1 VDPRPDA
8 DSEGNG
14 DGDSRMAL
22 PGWLAEHAATFAESG
37 AKPAVA
43 KLAATVILLRP
54 AAAGPGPTAGFE
66 VYAVRRA
73 ATMAFAAGMYAFPG
87 GGVDPSDSDAD
98 CNSNTY
104 PEWTGPGPRDW
115 AERMAL
121 PVGPAQAVVCAA
133 VRELFEEAG
142 VLLAG
147 SGADHVL
154 GDLSE
159 PVWETAR
166 TDLLARRRS
175 LTGWFGE
182 EGLTLRADLLVPWSR
197 WLTPEFEP
205 RRYDTFFFLA
215 LLPEAQLP
223 RDVGGEADHTLWIT
237 PADALAL
244 PMLPP
249 TRHTLRELA
258 GFADIDAVLAAAAG
272 RDVSAAVEPTFEIRD
287 GTAYLRLP

>member
-1 VDPRPDA
+1 MP
-8 DSEGNG
+8 
-14 DGDSRMAL
+14 L
-22 PGWLAEHAATFAESG
+22 PGWLAEHAATFAGSG
-37 AKPAVA
+37 ATPAVA
-43 KLAATVILLRP
+43 KLAATVILLRR
-54 AAAGPGPTAGFE
+54 AGEGAGERAGGFE

-87 GGVDPSDSDAD
+87 GSVDPSDSDAYVD
-98 CNSNTY
+98 
-104 PEWTGPGPRDW
+104 WRGPGPQDW
-115 AERMAL
+115 AQRMAL

-154 GDLSE
+154 GDLSGPE
-159 PVWETAR
+159 WETAR

-175 LTGWFGE
+175 LTGWFGDA
-182 EGLTLRADLLVPWSR
+182 GLTLRADLLVPWAR

-223 RDVGGEADHTLWIT
+223 RDVGGEADHTMWIT
-237 PADALAL
+237 PADALSL

-249 TRHTLRELA
+249 TRHTLRELSEYS
-258 GFADIDAVLAAAAG
+258 DIDAVLAAAAG
-272 RDVSAAVEPTFEIRD
+272 RDVSAAVQPTFEIED

>member
-1 VDPRPDA
+1 MSGEADPARV
-8 DSEGNG
+8 
-14 DGDSRMAL
+14 AL
-22 PGWLAEHAATFAESG
+22 PRWLVEHAATFADSG
-37 AKPAVA
+37 RSPAVP

-54 AAAGPGPTAGFE
+54 AADPRGGAFE

-87 GGVDPSDSDAD
+87 GGVDPSDSDAFID
-98 CNSNTY
+98 WS
-104 PEWTGPGPRDW
+104 GPGPREW
-115 AERMAL
+115 AQRLAL
-121 PVGPAQAVVCAA
+121 PPGAAQAVVCAA

-147 SGADHVL
+147 AGAEHVL

-159 PVWETAR
+159 PAWEAAR
-166 TDLLARRRS
+166 ADLEARRRS

-182 EGLTLRADLLVPWSR
+182 AGLTLRADLLVPWVR

-215 LLPEAQLP
+215 LLPESQQP
-223 RDVGGEADHTLWIT
+223 REVGGEADHTLWIT

-249 TRHTLRELA
+249 TLHTLRELSRY
-258 GFADIDAVLAAAAG
+258 ADIGGLVAAAAG
-272 RDVSAAVEPTFEIRD
+272 RDLSAPVKQTFEVQD
-287 GTAYLRLP
+287 GAGFLRLG

>member
-1 VDPRPDA
+1 
-8 DSEGNG
+8 
-14 DGDSRMAL
+14 MAL

-37 AKPAVA
+37 ATPVVP

-54 AAAGPGPTAGFE
+54 AAKGFE
-66 VYAVRRA
+66 LYVVRRA

-98 CNSNTY
+98 SDTY
-104 PEWTGPGPRDW
+104 PDWTGPGPQDW

-159 PVWETAR
+159 SAWETAR

-182 EGLTLRADLLVPWSR
+182 AGLTLRADLLVPWSR

-223 RDVGGEADHTLWIT
+223 RDVGGEADHTIWIT

-249 TRHTLRELA
+249 TRHTLRELSRYA
-258 GFADIDAVLAAAAG
+258 HIDAVLAAAAG
-272 RDVSAAVEPTFEIRD
+272 RDVSAAIQPRFEVED
-287 GTAYLRLP
+287 GIAYLRLP